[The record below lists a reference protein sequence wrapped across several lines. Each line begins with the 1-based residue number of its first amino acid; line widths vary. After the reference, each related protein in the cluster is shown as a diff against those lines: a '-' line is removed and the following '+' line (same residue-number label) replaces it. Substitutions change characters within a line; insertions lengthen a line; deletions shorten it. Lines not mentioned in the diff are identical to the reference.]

1 MLLVIR
7 IVHAGFAL
15 LFIACIIFIYYCA
28 ITRLASPWLY
38 PATIILLIEGI
49 AVGLN
54 KGDCPLGPIHLRY
67 GDDKGF
73 FGLFLPARI
82 LPYVIPGL
90 AVIAAVG
97 FLLLLRI

>member
-73 FGLFLPARI
+73 LDYSCPQESYPMSFL
-82 LPYVIPGL
+82 GWQ
-90 AVIAAVG
+90 
-97 FLLLLRI
+97 